1 MATELEASVQTAKR
15 AAMLHDIGKA
25 MTHEV
30 EGSHALISA
39 QLARRHGESQGVVH
53 AIEAHHYEVQP
64 QTVEAVLVIA
74 ADAVSASRPGAR
86 GESLEQYIKRLEALE
101 ELAASKPGVEKVYAL
116 QAGREIRVI
125 VSPGDV
131 DDDSAALL
139 AHEIAREIEDRLEYP
154 GQVKVTVI
162 RESRAIDVAKSHSA
176 ATTTPVPDVGR
187 ETTADS
193 PIQAA

>member
-1 MATELEASVQTAKR
+1 
-15 AAMLHDIGKA
+15 
-25 MTHEV
+25 
-30 EGSHALISA
+30 
-39 QLARRHGESQGVVH
+39 VH

-64 QTVEAVLVIA
+64 QTVEAVLLIA

-131 DDDSAALL
+131 GDDAAALL

-162 RESRAIDVAKSHSA
+162 RESRAVDVAKNHSTTA
-176 ATTTPVPDVGR
+176 AHPPSQEQPDR
-187 ETTADS
+187 AADS